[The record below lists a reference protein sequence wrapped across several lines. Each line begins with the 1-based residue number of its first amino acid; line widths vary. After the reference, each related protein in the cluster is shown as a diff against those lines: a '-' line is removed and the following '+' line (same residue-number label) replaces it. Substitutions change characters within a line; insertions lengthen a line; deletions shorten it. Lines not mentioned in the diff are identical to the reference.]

1 MNQHFFRRN
10 TDKPP
15 DRYGYTIKTSGGT
28 VSYSIPVMKVK
39 AYSLDDIF
47 SKRRLLLIPFFIFS
61 FEPDFSE
68 YNDDDEKRGYLKGM
82 YRKIIE
88 RLDQL
93 ERDDETGEMDKL
105 TIIELADEV
114 LCVDTEFEVSEICTV
129 CFLSIQDMIW

>member
-1 MNQHFFRRN
+1 
-10 TDKPP
+10 
-15 DRYGYTIKTSGGT
+15 
-28 VSYSIPVMKVK
+28 MKVK
-39 AYSLDDIF
+39 SYSLEDIF
-47 SKRRLLLIPFFIFS
+47 SERLLLLIPFFIFS

-68 YNDDDEKRGYLKGM
+68 YDDDEEKLGNLKGV

-129 CFLSIQDMIW
+129 CFFSIQDMIW